1 MLSNDDYEK
10 NELYIL
16 SFFSYV
22 TEAQEFTEYQDEQ
35 TVGVNEVKAHAGIR
49 LLVKGKDD
57 LRISFN

>member
-1 MLSNDDYEK
+1 
-10 NELYIL
+10 L

-57 LRISFN
+57 LRISSN